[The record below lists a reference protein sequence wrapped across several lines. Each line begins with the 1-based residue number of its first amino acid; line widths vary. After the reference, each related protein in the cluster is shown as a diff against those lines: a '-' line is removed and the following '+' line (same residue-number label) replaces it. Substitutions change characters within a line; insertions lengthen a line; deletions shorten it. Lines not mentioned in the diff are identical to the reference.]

1 MPGGNSRWN
10 VQQSFAFRVLWWTHL
25 LQFRFL
31 SILKV
36 FRGNI
41 GTMTCSSRPLAAL
54 WLCSSYLPA
63 SLSSYYFCPFLPF
76 SFLPSFLLL
85 QGAILTTLLVTRNFS
100 GMSVCWPQNSWP
112 KHNSI
117 QNSTVNTGKCFP
129 TFYFSK
135 DCVNRHLSFIYLS
148 FALPP
153 EFCWAP
159 FHASLHVLSV
169 ACFLRLSLCSVF
181 ILQLTASVHLWLLF
195 IIFFLSQCSSFVWIV
210 VSIWGKIF
218 ALKRNFIGATMLR
231 LYFCNTHWR
240 MGIKV

>member
-1 MPGGNSRWN
+1 MHRQETVECLKKFNARRKLKVKRAAVICIS
-10 VQQSFAFRVLWWTHL
+10 VLWWTHL

-41 GTMTCSSRPLAAL
+41 GTMTCSSRPLAAH
-54 WLCSSYLPA
+54 WLCSSFLPA
-63 SLSSYYFCPFLPF
+63 SLSSLLFLSLPSISLP
-76 SFLPSFLLL
+76 SFFPSFLLL

-129 TFYFSK
+129 AFYFSK

-153 EFCWAP
+153 EFSWAP

-169 ACFLRLSLCSVF
+169 ACFLRFSLCSVF
-181 ILQLTASVHLWLLF
+181 ILQLTASVHLWLFIHHLLSFSMFLF
-195 IIFFLSQCSSFVWIV
+195 CLDCGFH
-210 VSIWGKIF
+210 
-218 ALKRNFIGATMLR
+218 LR
-231 LYFCNTHWR
+231 
-240 MGIKV
+240 